1 MEVQKLKKLWGKDM
15 DTQHPLLL
23 EIKNKMDIP
32 LTEEEMAAM
41 QERAEQYKR
50 EYLEHPHETLLRQ
63 KNYEFNE
70 LEGEKEH
77 LKLKE
82 AWIKKEFYE
91 EELGEE
97 EP

>member
-1 MEVQKLKKLWGKDM
+1 M

-50 EYLEHPHETLLRQ
+50 EYLEHPHETALRQ

-70 LEGEKEH
+70 
-77 LKLKE
+77 
-82 AWIKKEFYE
+82 I
-91 EELGEE
+91 
-97 EP
+97 